1 MDALAGFLDGPRARG
16 AFLLRSLLEPPW
28 SLRIQDEAP
37 LSLVAVVRGPACYVP
52 DGGDAVELHDGD
64 VAIVKGPEPYTFA
77 DAPDTPPQVVIHPG
91 EHCTDLAGNPL
102 TDAMGLGVRTWG
114 NHADGRV
121 VLLTGTYLTD
131 GEISRPLLDALP
143 TAVVVRRDE
152 WDTPLVGLLADE
164 IARDRP
170 GDQAVLDRLL
180 DLLLIAA
187 LRQWASRPGTQP
199 PGWYRAQTD
208 PVVGPALRLLHDD
221 PAAEWTVAGLAAAV
235 GISRAACAR
244 RFTELVGVPPMT
256 YLTRWRL
263 ELAARSLERTSR
275 GVADIAA
282 DVGYESEA
290 AFNRAFKREFGQ
302 PPGRYRSEHKTQPAQ
317 RSQETSA

>member
-37 LSLVAVVRGPACYVP
+37 LSLIAVVRGPSWYLP
-52 DGGDAVELHDGD
+52 DGGDAVELRDGD

-77 DAPDTPPQVVIHPG
+77 DAPTTLPQVVIHPG

-114 NHADGRV
+114 NHPEGRV

-143 TAVVVRRDE
+143 TAIVVRRDE

-187 LRQWASRPGTQP
+187 LRQWASRPGSQP

-221 PAAEWTVAGLAAAV
+221 PAAEWTVARLAAAV

-263 ELAARSLERTSR
+263 ALAADLLQAPGATV
-275 GVADIAA
+275 GQVAAR
-282 DVGYESEA
+282 VGYTSP
-290 AFNRAFKREFGQ
+290 FTFSTAFKRHYGVSPRRHRE
-302 PPGRYRSEHKTQPAQ
+302 RQPA
-317 RSQETSA
+317 

>member
-1 MDALAGFLDGPRARG
+1 
-16 AFLLRSLLEPPW
+16 
-28 SLRIQDEAP
+28 
-37 LSLVAVVRGPACYVP
+37 
-52 DGGDAVELHDGD
+52 
-64 VAIVKGPEPYTFA
+64 
-77 DAPDTPPQVVIHPG
+77 
-91 EHCTDLAGNPL
+91 L

-114 NHADGRV
+114 NDPAGRV

-143 TAVVVRRDE
+143 AAVVVRRDE

-187 LRQWASRPGTQP
+187 LRQWASRPGSQP
-199 PGWYRAQTD
+199 PGWYRAQSD
-208 PVVGPALRLLHDD
+208 PIVGPALRLLHDD
-221 PAAEWTVAGLAAAV
+221 PAAEWTVARLAAAV

-256 YLTRWRL
+256 YLARWRL
-263 ELAARSLERTSR
+263 ALAADLLREQGATV
-275 GVADIAA
+275 GQVAAR
-282 DVGYESEA
+282 VGYTSP
-290 AFNRAFKREFGQ
+290 FTFSTAFKRHYGVSPRRHRE
-302 PPGRYRSEHKTQPAQ
+302 RQPA
-317 RSQETSA
+317 